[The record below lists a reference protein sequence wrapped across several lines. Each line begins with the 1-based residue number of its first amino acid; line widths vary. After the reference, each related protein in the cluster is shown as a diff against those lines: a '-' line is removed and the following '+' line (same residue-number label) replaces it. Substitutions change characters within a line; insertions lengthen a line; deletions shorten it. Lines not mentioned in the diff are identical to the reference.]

1 MTEVLNE
8 EFLTN
13 EECVELAETMVKKYR
28 IAMKDRNFSIGA
40 SVQGKGT
47 YVTVLLAN
55 ADQSY
60 HYPVEGRLMHEAE
73 EMEPREAA
81 LFLIDYIDAYFE
93 EYLYEEDEQ
102 IYLPID
108 WTDHEYDA
116 VNFQV
121 RGQIVNKKLESLADE
136 WLAKAESEASDR

>member
-1 MTEVLNE
+1 MSDAMEM
-8 EFLTN
+8 EFVTN
-13 EECVELAETMVKKYR
+13 EDCQELAETMVKKYR
-28 IAMKDRNFSIGA
+28 IAMKDRTFSIRA

-60 HYPVEGRLMHEAE
+60 YYPVEGRLMHGAE
-73 EMEPREAA
+73 EMEPTEAA
-81 LFLIDYIDAYFE
+81 LFLIDYIDNYFE

-108 WTDHEYDA
+108 WTDHEYEA
-116 VNFQV
+116 TNFQI
-121 RGQIVNKKLESLADE
+121 RGQIVNKKLENMADE
-136 WLAKAESEASDR
+136 WLNKV